1 MDNLWILWMNFEIK
15 HRKDRKML
23 KVSDILQQKIQEIQS
38 RLPVRMKA
46 FNNSRNFKQVM
57 MNAVNDISKQP
68 VGKNQDDIMK
78 AIDKNIADASKKYD
92 LEAALIKAVMKQ
104 ESAFNPNALS
114 KAGARGLMQLM
125 PGTAKILGVEDIWD
139 IRQNIDGGAMYLRD
153 MLYAYDSNLELA
165 LAAYNAGP
173 GNVEKYGGV
182 PPFNETKDFIKKVM
196 QYYNEY
202 KN

>member
-1 MDNLWILWMNFEIK
+1 
-15 HRKDRKML
+15 ML